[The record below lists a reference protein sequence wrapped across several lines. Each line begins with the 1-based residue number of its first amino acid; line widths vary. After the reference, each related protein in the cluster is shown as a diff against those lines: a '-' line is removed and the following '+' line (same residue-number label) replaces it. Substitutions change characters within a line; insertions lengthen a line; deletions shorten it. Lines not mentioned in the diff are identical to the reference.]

1 MRINKFL
8 AECGVASR
16 RAADAMIRSG
26 RVSVNGKKMTEPG
39 YDVVVENDAVCVDG
53 RRVKPVSHY
62 TYLMIY
68 KPKGCICSRS
78 DELGRKTIYD
88 YVKLEKKLDCVG
100 RLDYDSEG
108 LLLLTNDG
116 ELLHRLTHPSYEIPK
131 TYVIKIEGGITED
144 ELKAWRK
151 GLKLD
156 DGTVTAP
163 AQVSLLGT
171 EDKLCRL
178 EVTIREGKNREIRR
192 MAEALGK
199 NVVFL
204 KRTALGELKLGGLG
218 RGASRFLTAKEV
230 SYLKKLT
237 KD

>member
-1 MRINKFL
+1 MRINKYL

-16 RAADAMIRSG
+16 RGADELIASG
-26 RVSVNGKKMTEPG
+26 RVTVNGKKMMEPG
-39 YDVVVENDAVCVDG
+39 YDVVLDNDSVAVDG

-62 TYLMIY
+62 TYLMIN
-68 KPKGCICSRS
+68 KPKGCICTAK

-88 YVKLEKKLDCVG
+88 YVKTDKKLDCVG

-116 ELLHRLTHPSYEIPK
+116 DLLHRLTHPSFAVPK
-131 TYVIKIEGGITED
+131 TYVIRIEGGITDD
-144 ELKAWRK
+144 EIKQWKK
-151 GLKLD
+151 GLTLD
-156 DGTVTAP
+156 NGEVTAP
-163 AQVSLLGT
+163 AQVVLLDNQDG
-171 EDKLCRL
+171 LPRL
-178 EVTIREGKNREIRR
+178 EITIREGKNREVRR

-204 KRTALGELKLGGLG
+204 KRVAVGDLKLGGLG
-218 RGASRFLTAKEV
+218 RGASRFLKPQEV
-230 SYLKKLT
+230 AYLKKLT